1 MMKLLNIKE
10 LRPGPSGK
18 PDGPNA
24 ANTDESKATPYT
36 SLPDPLIFEDGTPV
50 ITVDQWNKRKLE
62 ILESFDREIYGRVP
76 AETPSIK
83 WEVINEKDTVNG
95 EYPINTKELIGN
107 VDNSA
112 YPEIEVRIQMTLS
125 VPRQVTS
132 PVPVI
137 MEFGWNFPMSSKRQQ
152 PEAPTWQQ
160 QLLEKGWGYAIL
172 VPKEIALIDGEIAF
186 RQHAGGHTVGP
197 NWPIFIKYAEAYFSR

>member
-1 MMKLLNIKE
+1 
-10 LRPGPSGK
+10 
-18 PDGPNA
+18 
-24 ANTDESKATPYT
+24 
-36 SLPDPLIFEDGTPV
+36 
-50 ITVDQWNKRKLE
+50 
-62 ILESFDREIYGRVP
+62 
-76 AETPSIK
+76 
-83 WEVINEKDTVNG
+83 
-95 EYPINTKELIGN
+95 
-107 VDNSA
+107 
-112 YPEIEVRIQMTLS
+112 
-125 VPRQVTS
+125 
-132 PVPVI
+132 